1 MLAKITIIYSL
12 FFQNKFFLYKSMLAF
27 KIWFIKDIIPLSLQT
42 IYNGIK
48 TSLCLNIIN
57 IESVN
62 VEYRYYFLEG

>member
-1 MLAKITIIYSL
+1 M
-12 FFQNKFFLYKSMLAF
+12 FAF